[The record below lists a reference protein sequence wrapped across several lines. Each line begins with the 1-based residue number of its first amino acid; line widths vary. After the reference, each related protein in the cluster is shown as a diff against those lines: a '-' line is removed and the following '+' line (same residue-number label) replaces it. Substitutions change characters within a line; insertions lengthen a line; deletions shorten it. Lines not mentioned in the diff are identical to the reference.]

1 MKNADDEKR
10 SRDEL
15 VEFAAKGERFI
26 KPLIILNVFLIFNAL
41 FVAKVFDGVSFYGSK
56 PFCILLLIV
65 WAASI
70 LFLYHG
76 DEYVRTRLLICSV
89 VMGVFSYAN
98 VHNKVKELL
107 NSAGSLE
114 IKDIYNFFVLLMYML
129 DIYLLLINKYVAAF
143 FELMNDEK
151 SVKMLEQYEKD
162 HVDDEEK

>member
-1 MKNADDEKR
+1 MKYADDEKR

-15 VEFAAKGERFI
+15 IEFAAKGERFV

-41 FVAKVFDGVSFYGSK
+41 FVAKVFDISNFYGSK

-76 DEYVRTRLLICSV
+76 DEYVRIRLLICSI

-107 NSAGSLE
+107 NSVGSVE
-114 IKDIYNFFVLLMYML
+114 IKDIYNFFVLLMYLL